1 MERGKKFFQFFAKD
15 NCSCLTLFTL
25 ASKKRVKS
33 RQSDSHHSY
42 KIVFTKYW
50 GGAMRRERVPGI
62 SPTKCKE
69 KGLRHNN
76 AFHFSSLN

>member
-25 ASKKRVKS
+25 ASKNGKKVDRVT
-33 RQSDSHHSY
+33 H
-42 KIVFTKYW
+42 IILTKLFSLSI